1 MFQNDLIMRRYFT
14 KHFSSYRF
22 AVKGISH
29 TLKSQSN
36 IWVMMPAA
44 TLVLLLA
51 WYFQVKTNEWLI
63 LILIITIVL
72 SLELINTS
80 IESVLN
86 FLYKEHHEDIRVAK
100 DVAAGAVL
108 IAAVASAVIGL
119 MIFWPY
125 L

>member
-1 MFQNDLIMRRYFT
+1 M
-14 KHFSSYRF
+14 
-22 AVKGISH
+22 
-29 TLKSQSN
+29 
-36 IWVMMPAA
+36 
-44 TLVLLLA
+44 LLLA
-51 WYFQVKTNEWLI
+51 WYFQVKTNEWLV

-86 FLYKEHHEDIRVAK
+86 FLHKEHHEDIRVAK